1 MVQFILQIAVSF
13 LKAKEYELKKI
24 ESLIKEWNTNNPYD
38 VGIKFLS
45 NLEVALKSNSLQLK
59 Y

>member
-1 MVQFILQIAVSF
+1 MVQFILQIADSF

>member
-38 VGIKFLS
+38 VEINWCQ